1 MYECKIFPVTNFPQD
16 NKVLLLSLLLLLLL
30 LLLLAAGGVRGK
42 RMHCPQNG
50 PQERRKQRKKLI
62 GKWQR
67 KMSRPGRKKKK
78 DRIVR
83 KR

>member
-1 MYECKIFPVTNFPQD
+1 MYCKCMNVKFLLLTNFPQD
-16 NKVLLLSLLLLLLL
+16 NKVLLLSLLLLLL
-30 LLLLAAGGVRGK
+30 AAGGVRGK
-42 RMHCPQNG
+42 RMYCPQNG

-67 KMSRPGRKKKK
+67 KMSRTGRKKKK